1 MSDLGLFLLILVAV
15 LSTAMSLWGLSRFRN
30 YSSSPSSFE
39 SQQILLIKTCR
50 LVSLCAFSA
59 LVLLAYAFLSDNFAL
74 HYVSSHSNSAL
85 PVFYKVAAVWGGH
98 EGSMLFWVM
107 TLAGWSA
114 VISYQRCYPQSY
126 QFKVLT
132 LMNALVAM
140 FAWFTLFTSNPFELN
155 AVLPSEGRD
164 LNPMLQDVALIFHP
178 PLLYLG
184 YVGYSTVLAF
194 ALAALWEKEIPSQWV
209 EWCQPWAMG
218 AWLFLTLGIGLGS
231 WWAYYELGWGG
242 WWFWDPVENASLLPW
257 LTGTAL
263 CHTLLAN
270 RYHGVLQRWCYVLA
284 LVTFSLSIIGTF
296 IVRSGVLTSVHAFAV
311 DPDKGIA
318 LLAIL
323 ALVLLVGLGSFVL
336 RLDEIRSAPLTHW
349 WSASFLMLIAT
360 GLLAIAAFT
369 VGMGTFYPML
379 YTLFGFGSISVGAPY
394 FNAMILPF
402 VFLGMLALGAVPLIK
417 HKNRRPI
424 ALGLALLSTLL
435 GTTLY
440 RLQVDNPVLW
450 VQLFWILGCWVAS
463 THLLCLL
470 EKKTRAIPMLMAHLG
485 LAFLAVGT
493 AMNAEHSL
501 EIAKKMAPG
510 DTLTF
515 MQWQVTYEDMDW
527 AIGPN
532 YTLEKARF
540 TWQKEGASSF
550 IMEPERRHYPVR
562 VMNMSEPALHGL
574 WNGDLYVT
582 LGSKFSEQSHSAK
595 SYAVKSYAV
604 KLQFKA
610 YIGWIWLAALMFVM
624 GSVLALVSRW
634 KERRVQS
641 VESQRYTLA

>member
-15 LSTAMSLWGLSRFRN
+15 LSTAMTLWGLSHFRH
-30 YSSSPSSFE
+30 YSSFSSSFE
-39 SQQILLIKTCR
+39 SQQTLLIKTCR
-50 LVSLCAFSA
+50 LVFLCALLA
-59 LVLLAYAFLSDNFAL
+59 LVLLAHAFISDNFAL
-74 HYVSSHSNSAL
+74 YYVSSHSNSAL
-85 PVFYKVAAVWGGH
+85 PVFYKLAAVWSGH

-114 VISYQRCYPQSY
+114 VISYQRCYPPSY

-155 AVLPSEGRD
+155 TVLPSEGRD

-194 ALAALWEKEIPSQWV
+194 ALAALLEKKIPSQWV
-209 EWCQPWAMG
+209 VWCQLWAMC

-270 RYHGVLQRWCYVLA
+270 RYYGVLQRWCYVLA
-284 LVTFSLSIIGTF
+284 LMTFSLSIIGTF
-296 IVRSGVLTSVHAFAV
+296 IVRSGVLTSVHSFAA
-311 DPDKGIA
+311 DPNKGIV
-318 LLAIL
+318 LLGIL

-336 RLDEIRSAPLTHW
+336 RLDEIHSAPITHW
-349 WSASFLMLIAT
+349 WCAPFLMLIAT
-360 GLLAIAAFT
+360 GLLTITAFT
-369 VGMGTFYPML
+369 VGIGTFYPML
-379 YTLFGFGSISVGAPY
+379 YTLLGFGNISVGAPY
-394 FNAMILPF
+394 FNTMILPF

-417 HKNRRPI
+417 HKKQRSI
-424 ALGLALLSTLL
+424 ALGLAILSTLL
-435 GTTLY
+435 GTMLY
-440 RLQVDNPVLW
+440 RLQVDSPVPW

-470 EKKTRAIPMLMAHLG
+470 ERKMRATPMVIAHLG
-485 LAFLAVGT
+485 LAFLTVGA
-493 AMNAEHSL
+493 AMNAKHSQ

-510 DTLTF
+510 DRLAF
-515 MQWQVTYEDMDW
+515 MQWQVIYQDMNW
-527 AIGPN
+527 GIGPN

-540 TWQKEGASSF
+540 TWQKEGVSSF

-582 LGSKFSEQSHSAK
+582 LGSKFSEQSDT
-595 SYAVKSYAV
+595 VNSYAV

-610 YIGWIWLAALMFVM
+610 YIGWIWLGALMFVL
-624 GSVLALVSRW
+624 GSLLALISRW
-634 KERRVQS
+634 KERRVQG
-641 VESQRYTLA
+641 VES